1 LNNNYNLENGVNTMN
16 NVTIID
22 NCKIA
27 KFPAP
32 QGDYRQ
38 IVLDYMIKMSK
49 VKWTP
54 KQTFTI
60 RKKGERSN
68 VDLTYEKGKTYYGV
82 SYSGMKATLDQF
94 EQFVDNGVFDN
105 NDVFYFD
112 EIVGNHCSSSISM
125 ALQQLISNGG
135 IGGTKPQKWYPGIFK
150 FPNDIKIPFEQYGD
164 NYSSFNIWDFN
175 SKTKIFE
182 AYGMLKAAD
191 IVYYCKPGA
200 GHVRMV
206 YSDAEVVYNENGT
219 IDGEKSTIA
228 VIEQTNA
235 WDKTVD
241 INTTWFVGRKYTFEK
256 LYEKHF
262 MPITLEIYTNGEE
275 AKDAYIILE
284 DKNAPDTIKN
294 GLTGK
299 ITSTFPLNYAYATIK
314 DADGKLVRSS
324 LKNNFTNVY
333 GLNLCDM
340 NNELDLASLGKGT
353 YTYNYRIAIA
363 RGGVDLEHFEFTV

>member
-1 LNNNYNLENGVNTMN
+1 MN
-16 NVTIID
+16 NVTVFD
-22 NCKIA
+22 NCRVA

-32 QGDYRQ
+32 QGDCRQ

-94 EQFVDNGVFDN
+94 EQFVEDGVFDN

-150 FPNDIKIPFEQYGD
+150 FPNDIKIPFEHFGD
-164 NYSSFNIWDFN
+164 DYTSFNIWDCN
-175 SKTKIFE
+175 SKLKIFE
-182 AYGMLKAAD
+182 GYSMLKPAD
-191 IVYYCKPGA
+191 ILYYCKKGA

-206 YSDAEVVYNENGT
+206 YSDANVVYNENGT
-219 IDGEKSTIA
+219 IDGEKSTVS

-241 INTTWFVGRKYTFEK
+241 INTTWFVDRKYTFEK
-256 LYEKHF
+256 LYERHF
-262 MPITLEIYTNGEE
+262 MPITLDFYTNGDTP
-275 AKDAYIILE
+275 KDAYIILDE
-284 DKNAPDTIKN
+284 SNTPDSIKN
-294 GLTGK
+294 GLRGK
-299 ITSTFPLNYAYATIK
+299 ITSTFPLNYAYATVR
-314 DADGKLVRSS
+314 DENGSLVRSS
-324 LKNNFTNVY
+324 LVNNFTNVY
-333 GLNLCDM
+333 SLALADM
-340 NNELDLASLGKGT
+340 NEAIDLASLKEGT

-363 RGGVDLEHFEFTV
+363 RGGVDLEHFKFTV